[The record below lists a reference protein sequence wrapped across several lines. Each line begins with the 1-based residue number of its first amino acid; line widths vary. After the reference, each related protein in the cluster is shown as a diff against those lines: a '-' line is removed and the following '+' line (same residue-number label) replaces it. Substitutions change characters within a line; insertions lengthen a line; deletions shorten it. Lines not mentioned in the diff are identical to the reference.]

1 MDDNTNEGGKT
12 MKLVRY
18 NPFNEIDFW
27 GNSLNSFFNDSCSRT
42 KNADGFRP
50 AVDIV
55 SKDDTITLNVEL
67 PGMNKEEISINIE
80 EKTLTIKGERKLENE
95 ESKETYHRRER
106 SYGSFKRAFSLSDE
120 ILTDEVSADYKAGVL
135 TITLKKD
142 TTKEEVKQI
151 TIN

>member
-1 MDDNTNEGGKT
+1 
-12 MKLVRY
+12 MKLARY

-27 GNSLNSFFNDSCSRT
+27 GNSLNSFFNDSITRT
-42 KNADGFRP
+42 KKADNFNP

-55 SKDDTITLNVEL
+55 SKDDTIMLNVEL

-80 EKTLTIKGERKLENE
+80 EKVLTIKGERKFENE
-95 ESKETYHRRER
+95 DKKDTYYRRER
-106 SYGSFKRAFSLSDE
+106 SYGSFKRAFTLSED

-135 TITLKKD
+135 TVTLKKD

>member
-1 MDDNTNEGGKT
+1 

-27 GNSLNSFFNDSCSRT
+27 GNSLNSFFNDTITRT
-42 KNADGFRP
+42 KKADSFNP

-80 EKTLTIKGERKLENE
+80 ERVLTIKGERKFENE
-95 ESKETYHRRER
+95 DKKDTYYRRER
-106 SYGSFKRAFSLSDE
+106 SYGSFKRAFTLSED

-135 TITLKKD
+135 TVTLKKD
-142 TTKEEVKQI
+142 TTKEEGKQI